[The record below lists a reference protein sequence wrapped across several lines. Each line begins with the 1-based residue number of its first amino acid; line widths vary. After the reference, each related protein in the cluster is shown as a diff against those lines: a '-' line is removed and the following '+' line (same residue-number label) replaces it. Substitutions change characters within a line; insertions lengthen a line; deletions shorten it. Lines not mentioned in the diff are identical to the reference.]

1 MKKIYFFI
9 FLFFSSFA
17 FSQNS
22 TCEVIDQCIY
32 TLRLLSIDGSGWNG
46 NTMKVIQNNEV
57 ILTVGESFTTG
68 NVMDVNLFLCDNAP
82 FELFWNEGGQFSEK
96 VKVLVISA
104 NANVVFIKEFGVG
117 VSNSTLFS
125 ATAHCNSDCCFF
137 YPFNL
142 EVSSI
147 TETSALLTWQNEYNP
162 SQWDI
167 ALLEDFSGFPSD
179 NVPFT
184 TVNTSPFL
192 ISTLQPCTN
201 YTFYVRYR
209 CSETSY
215 SWWSQQNVIFSTEC
229 NLSLATSIKRN
240 FVISPNP
247 VDEVLRI
254 SSLENIENITIYNVI
269 GQKQYKNYPNSTNTV
284 INTTFLSPGIYF
296 ISISNS
302 TQSETMKFIKK

>member
-1 MKKIYFFI
+1 MKKKYFHFL
-9 FLFFSSFA
+9 LFFSWIT
-17 FSQNS
+17 FSQNN
-22 TCEVIDQCIY
+22 TCEVSNQCIY
-32 TLRLLSIDGSGWNG
+32 TLRLNSLDGTGWNG
-46 NTMKVIQNNEV
+46 NTMNIIQNNQ
-57 ILTVGESFTTG
+57 IISTVGESFTSG
-68 NVMDVNLFLCDNAP
+68 NTLDVNIFLCDDSP
-82 FELFWNEGGQFSEK
+82 FELFWNDGGEYPEK
-96 VKVLVISA
+96 IKVTLISVNQNTLYVKEYGVESPNMSLLSA
-104 NANVVFIKEFGVG
+104 V
-117 VSNSTLFS
+117 
-125 ATAHCNSDCCFF
+125 AHCGSDCCFF

-162 SQWDI
+162 SHWDI
-167 ALLEDFSGFPSD
+167 ALLEDFSGFLSD